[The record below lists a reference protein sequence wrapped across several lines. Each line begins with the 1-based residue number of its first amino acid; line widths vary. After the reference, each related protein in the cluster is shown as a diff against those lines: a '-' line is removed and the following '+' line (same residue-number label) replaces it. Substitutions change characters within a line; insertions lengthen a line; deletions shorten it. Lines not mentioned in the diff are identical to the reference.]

1 MSQSKKLIPRRRFKE
16 CENSQIWK
24 QSYFLQVIINIIDFR
39 GRTPKKLG
47 MDWSECGFLALSAL
61 NVKNGYIDFS
71 ADAHYGDNNLYLKW
85 MGGNELRKGQVIFT
99 TEAPMGNV
107 AQIPDDNGYIL
118 SQRTIAFEVNKSEI
132 TDDFLAILL
141 KSPSVYN
148 SLLMMTSGGTAK
160 GVSQKSLST
169 LKINLPSSITEQTQI
184 GEFFKK
190 LDNLINTQQ
199 KKLEKAK
206 TLKSAYLREMFPNEG
221 ELKPRLRFNRFIED
235 WKPIKLGE
243 AGSTSSGIGFPDN
256 EQGGEHGIPF
266 YKVSDMNNIGN
277 EIEMKL
283 ANNYVTSEQ
292 ISNRKWNPI
301 ITIPAIIFA
310 KVGAAIMLN
319 RKRLV
324 RTEFLIDNNMMAY
337 IFDNTW
343 DINFGKVLFETINL
357 AHYSQVG
364 ALPSYNSSDIE
375 KIDITF
381 PNTAEQTKIGNFF
394 KLLDNKIAL
403 EQKKL
408 NKLKNIKQAYL
419 NEMFV

>member
-1 MSQSKKLIPRRRFKE
+1 MSASKKLVPRRRFKGFE
-16 CENSQIWK
+16 GAQIWK
-24 QSYFLQVIINIIDFR
+24 QSYFLQVIIHIIDFR

-141 KSPSVYN
+141 KSPSIYN

-206 TLKSAYLREMFPNEG
+206 TLKSAYLTEMFPSRG
-221 ELKPRLRFNRFIED
+221 KLQPKLRFSGFKED
-235 WKPIKLGE
+235 WNNKELVQLLKYEQPTKYIVNNVDYNDAYKIPVLTAGKSFILGY
-243 AGSTSSGIGFPDN
+243 TN
-256 EQGGEHGIPF
+256 EE
-266 YKVSDMNNIGN
+266 NNIY
-277 EIEMKL
+277 K
-283 ANNYVTSEQ
+283 ANIN
-292 ISNRKWNPI
+292 NPV
-301 ITIPAIIFA
+301 F
-310 KVGAAIMLN
+310 
-319 RKRLV
+319 
-324 RTEFLIDNNMMAY
+324 
-337 IFDNTW
+337 IFDDFTTLSHYV
-343 DINFGKVLFETINL
+343 DFPFKVKSSAIKILTLKN
-357 AHYSQVG
+357 QN
-364 ALPSYNSSDIE
+364 YNSVFVYYVLRNIMYVPQNHERHWISKFSKFE
-375 KIDITF
+375 VSVTCEV
-381 PNTAEQTKIGNFF
+381 EQQQIGNFF

-408 NKLKNIKQAYL
+408 DKLKNIKQAYL

>member
-190 LDNLINTQQ
+190 LDHLINTQQ

-206 TLKSAYLREMFPNEG
+206 TLKSAYLTEMFPNEG
-221 ELKPRLRFNRFIED
+221 ELKPKLRFSGFIEN
-235 WKPIKLGE
+235 WKSDRLGNLVIWNKGTNLAKSVLNSESNGHPVIHYADLYKFYPVIDEVIHWSESDEGNLIPENSLLFPMSDVTPKGLARTTTITKKNVKAGSDTLIATLSDKINAEYLSYQINANYKKIFPLVTGTTVKHISANSLSTLTIEYTNRMEQKKIAKFFRTLEIKL
-243 AGSTSSGIGFPDN
+243 N
-256 EQGGEHGIPF
+256 
-266 YKVSDMNNIGN
+266 
-277 EIEMKL
+277 
-283 ANNYVTSEQ
+283 
-292 ISNRKWNPI
+292 
-301 ITIPAIIFA
+301 
-310 KVGAAIMLN
+310 
-319 RKRLV
+319 
-324 RTEFLIDNNMMAY
+324 
-337 IFDNTW
+337 
-343 DINFGKVLFETINL
+343 
-357 AHYSQVG
+357 
-364 ALPSYNSSDIE
+364 
-375 KIDITF
+375 
-381 PNTAEQTKIGNFF
+381 
-394 KLLDNKIAL
+394 L